1 MLAPV
6 ARAAGLASDEGW
18 RQLLHARRAPI
29 SRRPRSYV
37 DDPAFFLAEDGAR
50 DPAAELVAT
59 LSGFFDPGSRRADG
73 QPAACA
79 FPARWRWLDQRLGFD
94 PERLARPSC
103 PLFERARANIGPVSS
118 VTLVFAKAFM
128 NNPASM
134 FGHTLLRLDT
144 GESQASDLLGWAV
157 NFSGETGAE
166 AGPLY
171 AVKGIFGFYPGYY
184 GLAPYYEK
192 LKEYGD
198 WENRDIWEYPLS
210 FDADEIERLLE
221 HLWEMQGIG
230 FDYWYFDENC
240 SYQLMALL
248 QTVRPGL
255 DLTSGFPLWV
265 IPADTVRAVVDEAGL
280 LESVAWRPSAAARL
294 AWEAEQLG
302 PAELAP
308 ARRVAEGEIAPDAE
322 PLRSLP
328 EAERAAVLSLAYD
341 WLRHRYLA
349 TDVTREESAGRA
361 REILVARSRVAV
373 TGSVTPGP
381 AQPAVRPDEGHRSA
395 RFAVEAGWRGD
406 RAYLELRLR
415 PAFHDLLDRQG
426 GYTRGAQ
433 IQLLDL
439 ALRWYPG
446 KGDFRV
452 QEAVLVDL
460 VSLAPWGRLFR
471 SVSYRF
477 DTGLRTRVRGREDLS
492 VWRTRGGGRASP
504 ARWGSWAWPT
514 AWVRPSS
521 T

>member
-1 MLAPV
+1 
-6 ARAAGLASDEGW
+6 
-18 RQLLHARRAPI
+18 
-29 SRRPRSYV
+29 
-37 DDPAFFLAEDGAR
+37 
-50 DPAAELVAT
+50 
-59 LSGFFDPGSRRADG
+59 
-73 QPAACA
+73 
-79 FPARWRWLDQRLGFD
+79 
-94 PERLARPSC
+94 
-103 PLFERARANIGPVSS
+103 
-118 VTLVFAKAFM
+118 VTLVFAEAFM

-144 GESQASDLLGWAV
+144 GESQAGDLLGWAV
-157 NFSGETGAE
+157 NFSGEAGAE

-171 AVKGIFGFYPGYY
+171 AAKGIFGFYPGYY

-210 FDADEIERLLE
+210 FDVDEIERLLE
-221 HLWEMQGIG
+221 HLWEMQGIA
-230 FDYWYFDENC
+230 FDYWYFDESC

-302 PAELAP
+302 PAELAL

-373 TGSVTPGP
+373 TAPTWSSACVPPSTISSIARAATPAAP
-381 AQPAVRPDEGHRSA
+381 RSSCST
-395 RFAVEAGWRGD
+395 W
-406 RAYLELRLR
+406 
-415 PAFHDLLDRQG
+415 
-426 GYTRGAQ
+426 
-433 IQLLDL
+433 

-460 VSLAPWGRLFR
+460 VSRAPWGRLFR

-492 VWRTRGGGRASP
+492 VWRTRGGAGLSGALGELGLAYGLGQAVFDVSGALDSDLAIGGGGRLGLLLGTP
-504 ARWGSWAWPT
+504 GDRWRADLFGEVTRFFAGDRETWLRAGIEQRITLTRNTAVRVEGSWNRDFGDGWAEG
-514 AWVRPSS
+514 ALRFDVFF
-521 T
+521 